1 MTDDLLTSDEVRAI
15 LRVERT
21 ALARYLVGPDRIPHL
36 RLGNP
41 RTGPLRI
48 RRSALEEWIRR
59 REEETG
65 DREAGLS
72 DRLGV
77 PEEERREVDRKHPG
91 RPRRPRPLRDG
102 HRPGGRDEA
111 PGEGAELDDFTP
123 RAIHGD
129 GRVVP
134 RKVA

>member
-1 MTDDLLTSDEVRAI
+1 MTDDLLTSDDVRAI

-77 PEEERREVDRKHPG
+77 PEEERRDG
-91 RPRRPRPLRDG
+91 TAADDARRRAAKAMD
-102 HRPGGRDEA
+102 DIF
-111 PGEGAELDDFTP
+111 EGV
-123 RAIHGD
+123 G
-129 GRVVP
+129 
-134 RKVA
+134 

>member
-48 RRSALEEWIRR
+48 RRSALEEWIVARC
-59 REEETG
+59 
-65 DREAGLS
+65 S
-72 DRLGV
+72 SSS
-77 PEEERREVDRKHPG
+77 
-91 RPRRPRPLRDG
+91 
-102 HRPGGRDEA
+102 PGGVA
-111 PGEGAELDDFTP
+111 TCPTT
-123 RAIHGD
+123 
-129 GRVVP
+129 GRG
-134 RKVA
+134 

>member
-59 REEETG
+59 LRAG
-65 DREAGLS
+65 RGRGPEARRRGAGPGTRTEGKEWGL
-72 DRLGV
+72 
-77 PEEERREVDRKHPG
+77 
-91 RPRRPRPLRDG
+91 
-102 HRPGGRDEA
+102 
-111 PGEGAELDDFTP
+111 TT
-123 RAIHGD
+123 
-129 GRVVP
+129 
-134 RKVA
+134 